1 MRLEN
6 QNGVK
11 NGDTTSFR
19 ILKLFQQCGE
29 IRMERGNLYNA
40 GSSGLLNLSLTNRAR
55 ATIAAVQDATSGQIA
70 RIPGGK
76 SDVLG
81 SKAFSLQPI
90 VPRPCRF
97 STSRSGARSSGLRSA
112 SSS

>member
-19 ILKLFQQCGE
+19 ILKLLQQCGE

-40 GSSGLLNLSLTNRAR
+40 GSSGSLNFSLTNRAR
-55 ATIAAVQDATSGQIA
+55 ATIAAVQDATNGPNA
-70 RIPGGK
+70 RISGGK
-76 SDVLG
+76 TDVFGFQGL
-81 SKAFSLQPI
+81 FLPPLF
-90 VPRPCRF
+90 PRPFPFFNHRF
-97 STSRSGARSSGLRSA
+97 RARSSGVA
-112 SSS
+112 PA